1 MSSCG
6 RWVVD
11 TNLLISRLLLPK
23 SVPAKA
29 VQAAME
35 AGDLLV
41 SEATLEELADVVSRT
56 KFDKYL
62 TVAERQE
69 FFELLAR
76 VAVRVEI
83 LRPVKACR
91 DPNDDKFLEVAVNG
105 SALAIVTGDDDLLSL
120 HPFMGISILTPGT
133 FLKILPQP

>member
-1 MSSCG
+1 MSSSQ

-11 TNLLISRLLLPK
+11 TNLLISRLLLPE

-29 VQAAME
+29 VQAAIE
-35 AGDLLV
+35 CGDLLM
-41 SEATLEELADVVSRT
+41 SDATLEELANVISRP
-56 KFDKYL
+56 KFNKYL
-62 TVAERQE
+62 TLAERRK

-91 DPNDDKFLEVAVNG
+91 DPKDDKFLEVAVNG
-105 SALAIVTGDDDLLSL
+105 SAFAIITGDDDLLAL
-120 HPFMGISILTPGT
+120 NPFMGVSILTPRT
-133 FLKILPQP
+133 FLETRL

>member
-1 MSSCG
+1 MSWSR

-11 TNLLISRLLLPK
+11 TNLLISRLLLPD

-29 VQAAME
+29 VQSAME
-35 AGDLLV
+35 AGELLV
-41 SEATLEELADVVSRT
+41 SDATLEELANVVSRP

-62 TVAERQE
+62 TFAERRE

-91 DPNDDKFLEVAVNG
+91 DPKDDKFLEVAVNG
-105 SALAIVTGDDDLLSL
+105 SALAIVTGDANLLAL
-120 HPFMGISILTPGT
+120 HPFMGVSILAPGR
-133 FLKILPQP
+133 FLESPPE